1 VLGILV
7 SLAVGGA
14 VFLAAFSAIHHS
26 IGAGIVWS
34 LPTLVATFIVVG
46 RRAAKRVEPL
56 VAESQKHVQA
66 GRIEKAV
73 ETLKSGFA
81 VARWHP
87 LLPGQL
93 HAQIG
98 ILLYIAGKPDEALPH
113 LLKASRFVWLA
124 PAMLGCLFWRKKEP
138 KKMRA
143 AFEKAVRAGKKDS
156 LAWTVYAYCL
166 RESGQKEEAIKVLE
180 RGAKA
185 LKKPD
190 HRLQTNL
197 ERLRDGKPLK
207 TAPYGEQWFQ
217 FRLDKAP
224 PLIGKGPRGPQL
236 DPNHPALRGLRGRRA
251 RHM

>member
-1 VLGILV
+1 
-7 SLAVGGA
+7 
-14 VFLAAFSAIHHS
+14 
-26 IGAGIVWS
+26 
-34 LPTLVATFIVVG
+34 
-46 RRAAKRVEPL
+46 
-56 VAESQKHVQA
+56 
-66 GRIEKAV
+66 
-73 ETLKSGFA
+73 
-81 VARWHP
+81 
-87 LLPGQL
+87 
-93 HAQIG
+93 
-98 ILLYIAGKPDEALPH
+98 
-113 LLKASRFVWLA
+113 
-124 PAMLGCLFWRKKEP
+124 MLGCLFWRKKEP

-207 TAPYGEQWFQ
+207 TAPYGEQWLQ

-224 PLIGKGPRGPQL
+224 PPIGKGPRGPQL

-251 RHM
+251 RHMEGVLAGAEMPHALGSAHARRRRLRRVARARRMHDPRSMGAAYLLLLTVFGSDPNQGPKLLATPPPEAAQCTRPGTVCFFSGGAATARSAVGSVTTLSR